1 MIETTWQDFAITGIT
16 VLFAVMLL
24 PQLRDV
30 MTRGAV
36 LNVFTA
42 LATSLL
48 GYLLALVFTTLGLW
62 LSAFGQGLGATV
74 WMLLACFSLRNVR
87 DHAFPDET
95 LASVAWSSLRSG
107 SRGGWPSPLRG
118 GREGVLLAEQP
129 GGLTGPASPGSPGAV
144 FHRTGGGVRQQGINP
159 LSGMM
164 SRYGLQRLRAA
175 ALRDE
180 AV

>member
-30 MTRGAV
+30 MTRGTV
-36 LNVFTA
+36 LNFFTA

-87 DHAFPDET
+87 DHAFPEET
-95 LASVAWSSLRSG
+95 LLSVALDIGTVWLQ
-107 SRGGWPSPLRG
+107 
-118 GREGVLLAEQP
+118 GVAF
-129 GGLTGPASPGSPGAV
+129 TVA
-144 FHRTGGGVRQQGINP
+144 GGVKEFF
-159 LSGMM
+159 
-164 SRYGLQRLRAA
+164 SRKNRG
-175 ALRDE
+175 
-180 AV
+180 

>member
-30 MTRGAV
+30 MTRGGV

-42 LATSLL
+42 LFTSLL
-48 GYLLALVFTTLGLW
+48 GYLLALVFATLGLW
-62 LSAFGQGLGATV
+62 ISVFGQGLTATV

-95 LASVAWSSLRSG
+95 LVSVALEFVTVWFQ
-107 SRGGWPSPLRG
+107 
-118 GREGVLLAEQP
+118 GVAF
-129 GGLTGPASPGSPGAV
+129 TVA
-144 FHRTGGGVRQQGINP
+144 GGVKEFF
-159 LSGMM
+159 
-164 SRYGLQRLRAA
+164 SRNNRG
-175 ALRDE
+175 
-180 AV
+180 